1 MALLGAR
8 KNSSG
13 RCRSILAAIFGLAA
27 VSFYA
32 VHAGVAMEP
41 PQREPE
47 AISALLARMTLAEK
61 ISLLHGVPEDGA
73 TDQGEAG
80 YLPGIARLGIP
91 ALRFADGP
99 PGVLTRFPATALPGT
114 MALAATFSRDDA
126 RDNGAVIAR
135 DAKALGIDVVLE
147 PFINLHRDPAFPRA
161 YNTLG
166 EDPLLTG
173 ALGAALIEG
182 IQQGGVMAEA
192 KHFIA
197 YDGAND
203 VKLGP
208 QALHEI
214 YLAPFVAAIDAGVAA
229 IMCSYNLVDG
239 AYACGNRVMLTEVL
253 RHELGFKGFVT
264 SDWGA
269 VHDTLFI
276 NAGLDMEMP
285 GSGTVMTSYLAAEP
299 PSAGSYRKPLS
310 GPILNLMPEEEPG
323 PSTHARALPGP
334 GATPSAPARV
344 LPVTW
349 RTTAVSAA
357 GSSGVAASGPRVVAA
372 ARRIASATP
381 MGLEPA
387 LRSGKVSEQTIDQA
401 AGHVLAQMARFGL
414 LGGTAALEPAPGGVE
429 SREAQTAT
437 AAVAR
442 RTAEDAAVL
451 LKNDAQT
458 LPLRLDELGSIAMLG
473 PGALQTI
480 AVGQS
485 GEKALGRLER
495 EVSPSSALGA
505 LGALGAVE
513 TVAVPGAVRG
523 LGAPGPQGAVP
534 IVTAVADDMSG
545 STIPS
550 AYLAHRVRDSD
561 QPVGARGTRGA
572 RNEGRDVPAPIN
584 PPDANLAAGLERLD
598 AQGKALAVD
607 AQLDFTRASARP
619 LPPGT
624 RARWSGEVR
633 IPHQGRYWVYLQVL
647 GAAAT
652 LTVDGMP
659 VAQTSHLDLH
669 GNVLQPAQDSLLP
682 TRDGLDNVRKA
693 LSLSAGWHAL
703 SVQVE
708 GEHSGQPV
716 QVRLAWVTPEQ
727 RRADYQHAIDVARR
741 AHKVVVF
748 AWSRGI
754 PVFALPG
761 DQDRLISDVAA
772 VNPNTIVVLNTS
784 EPIAMPWLDKVKA
797 VLLMWYPGDEGG
809 WATADLLLGR
819 VSPSGRL
826 PFTWPRRL
834 EDSVA
839 NDPAHPERS
848 SPGVDG
854 KTLYSEGI
862 FVGYRWFDQQQIAPL
877 YPFGF
882 GRSYTRFDYSDL
894 VVAAAADGGLDVNFR
909 VHNTGPIAG
918 DEVAQLYLGPPLQR
932 PPGVQFAPR
941 ALAQFT
947 RLHLAAGASESVRLH
962 VAPRALQYWSAGE
975 QGWRVA
981 KGRRTLY
988 VATSSRDPRLRAA
1001 VTIH

>member
-1 MALLGAR
+1 MD
-8 KNSSG
+8 
-13 RCRSILAAIFGLAA
+13 
-27 VSFYA
+27 
-32 VHAGVAMEP
+32 P

-61 ISLLHGVPEDGA
+61 ISLLHGAPEDRS

-91 ALRFADGP
+91 PLRFADGP

-126 RDNGAVIAR
+126 RDNGSVIAR

-147 PFINLHRDPAFPRA
+147 PYINLHRDQAFPRA
-161 YNTLG
+161 YNSLG

-173 ALGAALIEG
+173 AIGAALIEG
-182 IQQGGVMAEA
+182 IQRGGVMAEA

-203 VKLGP
+203 VKVGP

-229 IMCSYNLVDG
+229 IMCSYNRVDG
-239 AYACGNRVMLTEVL
+239 AYACGNRDMLTDVL
-253 RHELGFKGFVT
+253 RHELGFTGLVT

-276 NAGLDMEMP
+276 NAGLDLEMP

-299 PSAGSYRKPLS
+299 PSPGSYRKPLS

-323 PSTHARALPGP
+323 QPAHAGALPVP
-334 GATPSAPARV
+334 GATPNAPTRAV
-344 LPVTW
+344 PVIW
-349 RTTAVSAA
+349 RPAA
-357 GSSGVAASGPRVVAA
+357 IAAATSRVAALESQVAA
-372 ARRIASATP
+372 AVLRIASATP
-381 MGLEPA
+381 IGLGPA
-387 LRSGKVSEQTIDQA
+387 LRGGSVSEQTIDQA
-401 AGHVLAQMARFGL
+401 AGHVLGQMARFGL
-414 LGGTAALEPAPGGVE
+414 LGRTAALEPSADGVE
-429 SREAQTAT
+429 SPEAQS
-437 AAVAR
+437 AAAAIAR

-458 LPLRLDELGSIAMLG
+458 LPLRPDELGSIAMLG

-485 GEKALGRLER
+485 GEKALGRVDR
-495 EVSPSSALGA
+495 EVSPSIALGA
-505 LGALGAVE
+505 AGAV
-513 TVAVPGAVRG
+513 TA
-523 LGAPGPQGAVP
+523 LGAPGAQDAVP
-534 IVTAVADDMSG
+534 IVTAVCDDMSG
-545 STIPS
+545 SAIPA

-561 QPVGARGTRGA
+561 HPRGA
-572 RNEGRDVPAPIN
+572 RSARNDGPEVRAPVN
-584 PPDANLAAGLERLD
+584 PTDENLAAGLERLD
-598 AQGKALAVD
+598 VHGRALTVD
-607 AQLDFTRASARP
+607 AQLDFTRASGRP

-624 RARWSGEVR
+624 HATWNGAVR
-633 IPHQGRYWVYLQVL
+633 IPHEGRYWVYLQAL
-647 GAAAT
+647 GATAT
-652 LTVDGMP
+652 LTVDGTL

-669 GNVLQPAQDSLLP
+669 GNVLQPAQDSVLP

-693 LSLSAGWHAL
+693 LSLRGGWHAV

-708 GEHSGQPV
+708 GEPSGQPV

-727 RRADYQHAIDVARR
+727 RRADYQHALDVARHAR
-741 AHKVVVF
+741 KVLVF
-748 AWSRGI
+748 AWSRGV

-772 VNPNTIVVLNTS
+772 VNPNTIVVLNIS

-809 WATADLLLGR
+809 WASADLLLGR

-826 PFTWPRRL
+826 PFTWPKRL
-834 EDSVA
+834 EDNVA

-848 SPGVDG
+848 SSGVDG

-862 FVGYRWFDQQQIAPL
+862 FIGYRWFDQQQIAPL

-882 GRSYTRFDYSDL
+882 GLSYTRFDYSNL

-909 VHNTGPIAG
+909 VHNGGAVAS
-918 DEVAQLYLGPPLQR
+918 DEVAQLYLGPPLQQ

-941 ALAQFT
+941 ALAQFA
-947 RLHLAAGASESVRLH
+947 RLHLAAGASAGVRLH
-962 VAPRALQYWSAGE
+962 VAPRALQYWSSAE

-981 KGRRTLY
+981 KGGRTLY
-988 VATSSRDPRLRAA
+988 VAASSRDPRLQTA